1 MQKGAR
7 PEVLFAF
14 RLTGEQE
21 APSDPPMYIIYN
33 SQERPNGQ
41 GVTQT
46 GVANGRKGRER
57 YTG

>member
-1 MQKGAR
+1 MQKSAR

-21 APSDPPMYIIYN
+21 APSDPPTYTTYN

-41 GVTQT
+41 GVTQS

-57 YTG
+57 YKG